1 MKRKKEICIRKS
13 KNQFETCYKN
23 CEVSTFFDKP
33 DCQTFLMHVF
43 ALNYYRIELKIQEVV

>member
-23 CEVSTFFDKP
+23 CEVSTVFDKP

>member
-13 KNQFETCYKN
+13 KNLFETCYKN
-23 CEVSTFFDKP
+23 CKVSTVFDQT
-33 DCQTFLMHVF
+33 DGQTFLMHVF